1 MQLQSGNANAP
12 VLVEG
17 ARREVFKFGATS
29 EVATVVRLQLRAVLL
44 LLSFAVLK
52 PVAVQAQASPSA
64 AGAIQGTVSITGAT
78 DQAAGAMQGTV
89 SIAGETDQ
97 RPVSGAT
104 IAVFSE
110 GCVGSTAS
118 DRQGKFSLSG
128 LAPGIY
134 LLEARY
140 LTLRAEQKI
149 RIDAGETV
157 LIAVQLESP
166 NPTYAEQ

>member
-1 MQLQSGNANAP
+1 MVQLN
-12 VLVEG
+12 
-17 ARREVFKFGATS
+17 RRT
-29 EVATVVRLQLRAVLL
+29 VLL
-44 LLSFAVLK
+44 LLRFSVISAVAL
-52 PVAVQAQASPSA
+52 QAQSPLDDDLAMETCSFVHRS
-64 AGAIQGTVSITGAT
+64 T
-78 DQAAGAMQGTV
+78 AGAMEGTV
-89 SIAGETDQ
+89 SIAGKTDQ